1 MYGDPAPWS
10 LQRNAMFTF
19 MSFINVS
26 KYPPSLLYL
35 LITIGPTFIVLYL
48 LEGFKNR
55 TTDFLMVFG
64 RVPFFY
70 YILHILVIHSAAL
83 LTLVALGKDWR
94 LMIFTSES
102 FMTDKLATYGYSMGV
117 VYLVWILVVAF
128 LYPLSKKY
136 MTYKLVN
143 KDKWWLS
150 YL

>member
-1 MYGDPAPWS
+1 MAFFD
-10 LQRNAMFTF
+10 L
-19 MSFINVS
+19 
-26 KYPPSLLYL
+26 PPQSILISRGRWVAHRFGVHQHPYL

-55 TTDFLMVFG
+55 TTDFLLVFG

-70 YILHILVIHSAAL
+70 YVLHVLIIHSAAL
-83 LTLVALGKDWR
+83 LLLMALGKDWT
-94 LMIFTSES
+94 LMIFTSDS
-102 FMTDKLATYGYSMGV
+102 FLTDKLANYGYSLGV
-117 VYLVWILVVAF
+117 VYVVWILVVAL